1 MAVGMRGIYPLDKF
15 YETQKPAGDFLCA
28 RGLSRSVIEGQVDL
42 FCVYCS
48 WLIAKEHQVEPRG
61 SHLNLN

>member
-1 MAVGMRGIYPLDKF
+1 MAVGMRGIRPLDTF

-42 FCVYCS
+42 FCVYCT
-48 WLIAKEHQVEPRG
+48 WLIAKEQQVESRG
-61 SHLNLN
+61 LYFNLK